1 MSQPGSNSAAAQ
13 AALIAAGLK
22 LLDQGRRAAD
32 LQPLQ
37 LTLTAGL
44 PPAAFA
50 DRYPTQTDFLLDL
63 FQHLLDAARD
73 AATLTPADPATGTL
87 GVKRGLEAYLDSH
100 LRHPALRELTLLLRD
115 RAAAQT
121 IIGRRIAGFHRVLQ
135 VGFSSLRALYP
146 LAAAQLV
153 TAMVIETTQAEYEVQ
168 KPLPELRET
177 LYAYVDR
184 LVP

>member
-1 MSQPGSNSAAAQ
+1 MTQTGSIAAAR
-13 AALIAAGLK
+13 AALIGAGLK
-22 LLDQGRRAAD
+22 LLAQGRKAAD
-32 LQPLQ
+32 LQARQ
-37 LTLTAGL
+37 LALEASL

-50 DRYPTQTDFLLDL
+50 DCYPTQTEFLLDL
-63 FQHLLDAARD
+63 FQHLLDTARE
-73 AATLTPADPATGTL
+73 AATLTVADPAAGTL
-87 GVKRGLEAYLDSH
+87 GVKRGIEAYMDSH
-100 LRHPALRELTLLLRD
+100 LRNPALRELTLLLRD
-115 RAAAQT
+115 RAAAQD

-146 LAAAQLV
+146 LASAQLV
-153 TAMVIETTQAEYEVQ
+153 TAMVIETTQAEYEAQ